1 MISVGIVGS
10 GHTGITVA
18 KVLVRRGIRPVILD
32 VGETLDPDR
41 QAVVAR
47 MSKQRKT
54 EWSDE
59 DLAVVTRNPTVSGS
73 KVLRLAYGSGYPYAG
88 TREIAPLDIEGDG
101 PSPSM
106 ARGGYSTIWGGAML
120 PAAAADI
127 RAWPIAHHELDDYY
141 RLVLGDLPFSA
152 ATDKLA
158 RDFPLHRDRAE
169 PLELSPAI
177 RAFLKSLDD
186 SRYFEGRDD
195 VAYGQAR
202 LAVYAKAGLRAPG
215 CVYCGRCL
223 SGCVYGSI
231 YSAEHDLERLIRA
244 GAVDYRPGRTVL
256 KVSEQGNKV
265 EVLCHTDG
273 GHERVVLDR
282 MFLAAGALSSTRLVL
297 ESKLLYGRPTVMN
310 TTQGFITP
318 MLRFRGASFPWPS
331 ANTLA
336 GAFFEFK
343 LPSVSDNWIHAQ
355 ISAPNELALAKLGY
369 RANPKSP
376 TDRIKKFAL
385 ERLLVAT
392 CTFHSDQA
400 SSYVLELKAPA
411 PGKRAVLSVR
421 TMPSATFRTLMKKGA
436 RRFAQLLWKVGV
448 VPLRPFGQGDPG
460 KPIGWHFG
468 GTMPMTKEPTDEMHT
483 DVLGRPGNWK
493 RIHVVDSSVFPS
505 VPATTI
511 ALLAMANAARIADT
525 TPLDN

>member
-1 MISVGIVGS
+1 
-10 GHTGITVA
+10 
-18 KVLVRRGIRPVILD
+18 
-32 VGETLDPDR
+32 
-41 QAVVAR
+41 
-47 MSKQRKT
+47 
-54 EWSDE
+54 
-59 DLAVVTRNPTVSGS
+59 
-73 KVLRLAYGSGYPYAG
+73 
-88 TREIAPLDIEGDG
+88 
-101 PSPSM
+101 
-106 ARGGYSTIWGGAML
+106 
-120 PAAAADI
+120 
-127 RAWPIAHHELDDYY
+127 
-141 RLVLGDLPFSA
+141 
-152 ATDKLA
+152 
-158 RDFPLHRDRAE
+158 
-169 PLELSPAI
+169 
-177 RAFLKSLDD
+177 
-186 SRYFEGRDD
+186 
-195 VAYGQAR
+195 
-202 LAVYAKAGLRAPG
+202 
-215 CVYCGRCL
+215 
-223 SGCVYGSI
+223 VYGSI

-369 RANPKSP
+369 RADPKSP